1 MTTNALNEV
10 DLAFVVDTTG
20 SMGSFIGAAQKQMIA
35 LLRALGDEARTPI
48 DLHVALVEY
57 RDHPPQDHSFVA
69 QTHPFTGD
77 LGAAQKV
84 INGLR
89 PNGGGDAPEAV
100 YDGLHV
106 AGADLAWR
114 AHARRLAVLV
124 GDAPP
129 HGWGF
134 AGDGFRGGCPCKRT
148 LESITAGLEEGGVT
162 LYAIGLTQA
171 VRDSFAKLARY
182 TGGDYFEAAQGNLAI
197 DALRGLLAQEFA
209 DVDLDRRLLALC
221 SAGPG
226 WSIDGLSERLERSRD
241 VVAASLTRLGQRGFL
256 A

>member
-1 MTTNALNEV
+1 MISNALNEV

-20 SMGSFIGAAQKQMIA
+20 SMGSFIGAARKQMVA
-35 LLRALGDEARTPI
+35 LLRALGAEAATPI
-48 DLHVALVEY
+48 DLRVGLVEY
-57 RDHPPQDHSFVA
+57 RDHPPQDRSFVA
-69 QTHPFTGD
+69 RGHPFTAD
-77 LGAAQKV
+77 LEAAQKV

-89 PNGGGDAPEAV
+89 PDGGGDAPEAV
-100 YDGLHV
+100 YDGLHL
-106 AGADLAWR
+106 AGADLKWR

-148 LESITAGLEEGGVT
+148 LESVTADLEEQGVT
-162 LYAIGLTQA
+162 LYSIGLTQA

-182 TGGDYFEAAQGNLAI
+182 TGGEHFEAAQGELAI
-197 DALRGLLAQEFA
+197 EALRKLLAQEFA
-209 DVDLDRRLLALC
+209 DVDLDRRLLALW
-221 SAGPG
+221 AEGPG
-226 WSIDGLSERLERSRD
+226 WSIDALGERLGRSRD
-241 VVAASLTRLGQRGFL
+241 VIAASLTRLGQRGFL